1 MDSECLGMYDQMASV
16 YWLKKCYKLLPERV
30 KLLILPKASHE
41 PIAEDERKE
50 VEATLQKIH
59 SQSKGIVGMKVL
71 AEGMLRDDAEKAIK
85 YVNSLSFVDSFIIG
99 MLNKE
104 EIDENCRIVNA
115 ENMVSED
122 VEK

>member
-1 MDSECLGMYDQMASV
+1 
-16 YWLKKCYKLLPERV
+16 
-30 KLLILPKASHE
+30 
-41 PIAEDERKE
+41 
-50 VEATLQKIH
+50 
-59 SQSKGIVGMKVL
+59 MKVL
-71 AEGMLRDDAEKAIK
+71 AEGMLRDDVEKAIK